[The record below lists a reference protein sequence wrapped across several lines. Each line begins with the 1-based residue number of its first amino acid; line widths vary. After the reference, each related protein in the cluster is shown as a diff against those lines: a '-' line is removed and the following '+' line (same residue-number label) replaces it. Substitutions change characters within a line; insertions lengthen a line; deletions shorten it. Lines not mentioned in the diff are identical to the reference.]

1 MTTFAVIDH
10 ASHNILG
17 EYPDEETAQALRAR
31 LISADPSVEH
41 DLEIRAVEA
50 DAPEPTRAVAVAN

>member
-1 MTTFAVIDH
+1 MTTFAVIDR

-17 EYPDEETAQALRAR
+17 EYADADTADALRAR
-31 LISADPSVEH
+31 LIEADPTVEH

-50 DAPEPTRAVAVAN
+50 EAPEPTHAVAVAS